1 MGVTNANDRLAVVT
15 GASRGL
21 GRAIALALAAQGSPV
36 ALVARGRVDLEAVA
50 REIEAGGGVA
60 QAFTADVASE
70 ADVLRIESEIARS
83 MGKVLIVVNNAGI
96 ALRRRITEFTLDEW
110 NAVQSSNLTSAFLMC
125 RAFIPHMTGAGY
137 GRIINIASI
146 MAHVSIEQRAAYSA
160 TKSAMLGMTR
170 AMALELAREGITV
183 NAICPGWFETKMT
196 EALQHNPEINASILA
211 RVPMG
216 RWGKPEEIGSLAA
229 WLCTDLAGF
238 VTGTDIVMDGGW
250 CAQ

>member
-137 GRIINIASI
+137 GRIINIAAI
-146 MAHVSIEQRAAYSA
+146 MAHVSIEQRSAYSA

-170 AMALELAREGITV
+170 AMALELSR
-183 NAICPGWFETKMT
+183 
-196 EALQHNPEINASILA
+196 
-211 RVPMG
+211 
-216 RWGKPEEIGSLAA
+216 
-229 WLCTDLAGF
+229 
-238 VTGTDIVMDGGW
+238 
-250 CAQ
+250 